1 MYRQEESKLIAGLA
15 IGALIGVGV
24 TYLVF
29 SAKRG
34 HWLQHMQSWAG
45 KVKQDMNAMGEKCS
59 GLACDC
65 EKENPETEA
74 PKE

>member
-29 SAKRG
+29 TARRG

-45 KVKQDMNAMGEKCS
+45 KVKQDMSAMEEKCTS
-59 GLACDC
+59 AACHCDD
-65 EKENPETEA
+65 EKTVPPTE
-74 PKE
+74 